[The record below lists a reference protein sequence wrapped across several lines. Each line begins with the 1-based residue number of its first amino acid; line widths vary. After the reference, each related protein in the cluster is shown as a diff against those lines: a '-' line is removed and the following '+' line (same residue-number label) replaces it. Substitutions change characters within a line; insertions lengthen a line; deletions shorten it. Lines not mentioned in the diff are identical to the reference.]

1 MSKEMENQISI
12 SIEDEKINPCSM
24 HPESHLY
31 KGIGLLFICCIG
43 FGSYFCYDAPGALE
57 VSFDDYEYFVRIFF
71 ISLSNAL
78 NLKKQNN
85 FIH

>member
-1 MSKEMENQISI
+1 MSKETKNEIGISL
-12 SIEDEKINPCSM
+12 EDEKINPCAM

-57 VSFDDYEYFVRIFF
+57 VSFA
-71 ISLSNAL
+71 N
-78 NLKKQNN
+78 
-85 FIH
+85 